1 MNKLK
6 QFGLALLLSTSI
18 FVVGCGNGNAQ
29 ELPEQKVEQQTENKT
44 EQQTVLE
51 EDTQD
56 TTKQD
61 ENVSEK
67 EAAME
72 DFSLSDIPTF
82 SGTPYVVV
90 NDNVPYFSDEELST
104 TSFEDYSEL
113 DSLGRCGVAY
123 ASI

>member
-67 EAAME
+67 EA
-72 DFSLSDIPTF
+72 
-82 SGTPYVVV
+82 V
-90 NDNVPYFSDEELST
+90 
-104 TSFEDYSEL
+104 
-113 DSLGRCGVAY
+113 
-123 ASI
+123 